1 MDMVSVSS
9 FPKLVSGYWFLDG
22 ARKTLFNYG
31 GVSFPVLKDASYM
44 ISQNFNGVNIGAA
57 WSMKK
62 VTNAFCVL
70 WRTPLSIDSMFN
82 FANSLGDI
90 SGRIGA
96 LDSAGDRQW
105 VIDGRIGALSFE
117 KTVAQTTRS
126 DIAAFE
132 EVASVLQGK
141 GWLVSGVVDVD
152 GYEIWTNPNAP
163 VQAQL
168 F

>member
-1 MDMVSVSS
+1 
-9 FPKLVSGYWFLDG
+9 
-22 ARKTLFNYG
+22 
-31 GVSFPVLKDASYM
+31 M
-44 ISQNFNGVNIGAA
+44 ISQNYNGVKIGAA
-57 WSMKK
+57 WSMKN
-62 VTNAFCVL
+62 VTNAFCAL
-70 WRTPLSIDSMFN
+70 WKTPLSIESMFN

-96 LDSAGDRQW
+96 LDGAGGRQW
-105 VIDGRIGALSFE
+105 VIDGRLGTLSFE
-117 KTVAQTTRS
+117 KTVEQTTRE

-132 EVASVLQGK
+132 EIASALQGK

-152 GYEIWTNPNAP
+152 GNEVWVNPNAP